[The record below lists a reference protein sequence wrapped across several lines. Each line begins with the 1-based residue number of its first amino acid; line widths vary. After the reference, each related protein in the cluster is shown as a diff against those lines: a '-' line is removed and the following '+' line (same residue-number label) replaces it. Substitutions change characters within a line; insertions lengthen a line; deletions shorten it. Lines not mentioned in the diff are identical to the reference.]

1 MADEFK
7 LGKAIWHNK
16 DYDMPIDIVGK
27 EVIDGRIY
35 AKIKGSSTG
44 ISLDEV
50 VYDNKP
56 KMKSINI
63 DRLEK
68 KRSHF
73 ETMIK
78 SSTASPG
85 EKANAQS
92 MLDRLDTAKRENL
105 VSMPNKK
112 DTLRTTTNNPKT
124 KKAKKKTTTKA
135 IQNLVDTDAVRQMKK
150 WKFTRVAA
158 IGTAAVVGTGT
169 ILHMANNRSNKKRA
183 EEQVEEQERNQRR
196 RERRARK
203 YMYAGTGYKPETFNG
218 FVQDMFNQRSGHHKM
233 GNAKFK

>member
-44 ISLDEV
+44 IPLDEV
-50 VYDNKP
+50 IYEGFE
-56 KMKSINI
+56 STT
-63 DRLEK
+63 K
-68 KRSHF
+68 KA
-73 ETMIK
+73 TI
-78 SSTASPG
+78 G
-85 EKANAQS
+85 AQS
-92 MLDRLDTAKRENL
+92 VQEATTNKQLANNTT
-105 VSMPNKK
+105 VSGA
-112 DTLRTTTNNPKT
+112 TNNPGARKT
-124 KKAKKKTTTKA
+124 KKKTAREA
-135 IQNLVDTDAVRQMKK
+135 IQNLADTDTVRQMKK

-196 RERRARK
+196 RERRARR
-203 YMYAGTGYKPETFNG
+203 YMYAGTGYEPETFNG

-233 GNAKFK
+233 GNSKFK